1 MLFVY
6 TGTHFGMEK
15 TKEQVSSQYYWM
27 GITYSVR
34 NTIHTCL
41 NCSSRSKTIGP
52 TFSFNTSGSK
62 TNTSVSAATMAT
74 KHSAMVWEGG
84 DEAVIDGGESTD
96 VGDLNEG
103 VDGTSDLTAM
113 TAPALVKQELEKQ
126 AADVFFVSKD
136 ICSYFW
142 QKVILE
148 EFIFLQIILMCIHVS
163 SVPLWLLP
171 WYMTLS
177 VCACVCSLHSE
188 MCKRL
193 GPVWARC
200 SK

>member
-1 MLFVY
+1 MLFMCA
-6 TGTHFGMEK
+6 GTHFGMEK

-62 TNTSVSAATMAT
+62 TNNSVSTATMAS

-84 DEAVIDGGESTD
+84 DEAVVDGGESTD

-113 TAPALVKQELEKQ
+113 TAPTLLKQELEKQ
-126 AADVFFVSKD
+126 AADMFFVAKD

-148 EFIFLQIILMCIHVS
+148 DFFSSSDYINGPVS
-163 SVPLWLLP
+163 SVPL
-171 WYMTLS
+171 
-177 VCACVCSLHSE
+177 
-188 MCKRL
+188 
-193 GPVWARC
+193 
-200 SK
+200 